1 MLKFWDVICMANI
14 DELAEKKL
22 KSRMTKIR
30 KCNREPEEKEKF
42 SEKFGASFE
51 IQFYNKNPDKLSDG
65 ITIITN
71 PEGKVLFA
79 DYFYQIPEDE
89 EYTTVPI
96 TDKQLK
102 SILEFFEDYKLQLDD
117 SD

>member
-1 MLKFWDVICMANI
+1 MADI

-30 KCNREPEEKEKF
+30 K
-42 SEKFGASFE
+42 
-51 IQFYNKNPDKLSDG
+51 LTDG
-65 ITIITN
+65 ITIFTS

-79 DYFYQIPEDE
+79 EYYYQIPEDE
-89 EYTTVPI
+89 EYTSVDI
-96 TDKQLK
+96 TEKQLK
-102 SILEFFEDYKLQLDD
+102 SIIEFFEDYKLQLDD

>member
-1 MLKFWDVICMANI
+1 MADI
-14 DELAEKKL
+14 DELAEKKI

-42 SEKFGASFE
+42 SQKFGTSFE
-51 IQFYNKNPDKLSDG
+51 IEFQNKNPDKLTDG
-65 ITIITN
+65 ITIFTS

-79 DYFYQIPEDE
+79 EYYYQIPEDE
-89 EYTTVPI
+89 EYTSVDI
-96 TDKQLK
+96 TEKQLK
-102 SILEFFEDYKLQLDD
+102 SIIEFFEDYKLQLDD

>member
-1 MLKFWDVICMANI
+1 MADI

-22 KSRMTKIR
+22 KSRMTK
-30 KCNREPEEKEKF
+30 
-42 SEKFGASFE
+42 
-51 IQFYNKNPDKLSDG
+51 LTDG
-65 ITIITN
+65 ITIFTS

-79 DYFYQIPEDE
+79 EYYYQIPEDE
-89 EYTTVPI
+89 EYTSVDI
-96 TDKQLK
+96 TEKQLK

>member
-1 MLKFWDVICMANI
+1 MADI

-42 SEKFGASFE
+42 SQKFG
-51 IQFYNKNPDKLSDG
+51 LTDG
-65 ITIITN
+65 ITIFTS

-79 DYFYQIPEDE
+79 EYYYQIPEDE
-89 EYTTVPI
+89 EYTSVDI
-96 TDKQLK
+96 TEKQLK
-102 SILEFFEDYKLQLDD
+102 SIIEFFEDYKLQLDD

>member
-1 MLKFWDVICMANI
+1 MPNI

-30 KCNREPEEKEKF
+30 KCNREPEEKQKF
-42 SEKFGASFE
+42 SEKICISLE
-51 IQFYNKNPDKLSDG
+51 LEYQNKNPDKLTDG
-65 ITIITN
+65 ITIITS

-79 DYFYQIPEDE
+79 DYFYGIPEDE
-89 EYTTVPI
+89 EYTNVEI
-96 TDKQLK
+96 DQKQLK
-102 SILEFFEDYKLQLDD
+102 SIIEFFNDFKLELDE